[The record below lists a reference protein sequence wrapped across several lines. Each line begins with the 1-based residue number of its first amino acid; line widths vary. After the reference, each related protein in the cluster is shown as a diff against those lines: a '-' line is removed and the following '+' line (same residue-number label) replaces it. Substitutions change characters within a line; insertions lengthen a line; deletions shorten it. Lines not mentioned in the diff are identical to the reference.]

1 MGLRLQTVPA
11 SRGLKWVAEGFTG
24 FFHHP
29 GGYTA
34 LFVLFMLAAVMVSLV
49 PLLGAPL
56 LMMGAPLLSLAY
68 MMAVHQ
74 AGHGRLPHPRVFLQV
89 WQGPPL
95 AQRRALLGVCIA
107 YALSTIVLMALCDLI
122 DDGRFYEL
130 LTAVANGQA
139 DEAELNR
146 LATAPG
152 VMAGALARTLVTA
165 VLSVP
170 FWHAPAL
177 VVWGGQGPAQAMF
190 SSALALWRT
199 RAAFFMYGLGW
210 TLVLIVTGLLA
221 TLMLMLLGQGA
232 LATLLIM
239 PLPLLL
245 TVAFY
250 VSLYASFRDSFGEPE
265 ARLTAPAAG

>member
-1 MGLRLQTVPA
+1 
-11 SRGLKWVAEGFTG
+11 
-24 FFHHP
+24 
-29 GGYTA
+29 
-34 LFVLFMLAAVMVSLV
+34 
-49 PLLGAPL
+49 
-56 LMMGAPLLSLAY
+56 
-68 MMAVHQ
+68 
-74 AGHGRLPHPRVFLQV
+74 
-89 WQGPPL
+89 
-95 AQRRALLGVCIA
+95 
-107 YALSTIVLMALCDLI
+107 
-122 DDGRFYEL
+122 
-130 LTAVANGQA
+130 
-139 DEAELNR
+139 
-146 LATAPG
+146 
-152 VMAGALARTLVTA
+152 MAGALARTLVTA

-250 VSLYASFRDSFGEPE
+250 VSLYASFRDSFGEPD
-265 ARLTAPAAG
+265 APLTPTAAG